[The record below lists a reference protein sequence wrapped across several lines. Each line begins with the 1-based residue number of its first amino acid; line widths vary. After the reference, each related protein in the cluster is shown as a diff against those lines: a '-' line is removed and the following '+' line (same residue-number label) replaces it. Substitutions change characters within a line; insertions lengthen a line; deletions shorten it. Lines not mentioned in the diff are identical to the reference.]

1 MPNPATATLAEYVR
15 ANSYA
20 RMPNPDRQDEGY
32 EAYKKGYELRIVV
45 RTQDDLRRV
54 RRLLTDAGIT
64 PGKAFRKA
72 QQWVVPVYG
81 RSAVNELLK
90 FKTRGRGKKN

>member
-1 MPNPATATLAEYVR
+1 MTDTTTLADYVR

-32 EAYKKGYELRIVV
+32 GSYKKGYELRIVV
-45 RTQDDLRRV
+45 RSQDDIRKL
-54 RRLLTDAGIT
+54 RRLLNEQGIT
-64 PGKAFRKA
+64 AGKAFRKA

-81 RSAVNELLK
+81 RNAVSMLMK
-90 FKTRGRGKKN
+90 YKSRARKKAS

>member
-1 MPNPATATLAEYVR
+1 MPNTAVASLADYVR

-45 RTQDDLRRV
+45 RTQDDSRKL
-54 RRLLTDAGIT
+54 RRLLNEAGIS
-64 PGKAFRKA
+64 PGKQFRKA
-72 QQWVVPVYG
+72 NQWVVPVYG
-81 RSAVNELLK
+81 RTAVSQLLK
-90 FKTRGRGKKN
+90 YKSKARKKN